1 MTYTAHVLRV
11 MIASPSDLPEARD
24 AVQEAIYSW
33 NQAHSRKNSV
43 VLLPWRWE
51 TSSIPVVGG
60 RPQALI
66 NAQGVDDSDIVI
78 ALFGSR
84 LGSPTGEAISGTAE
98 EIERA
103 VSLGKPVHVYFSSA
117 PLPSDV
123 DVDQLV
129 ALRDFKT
136 DMQKKSLLG
145 EFSTPSE
152 LNYEVWKAIEHDLEA
167 LALGS
172 PVAPKQDRGVDFL
185 VQPQQEREVSSYDSK
200 GKPRY
205 TTRHWLDITN
215 QGDQDAEQIFF
226 EKVGEAS
233 GMQLFAPEEATTI
246 HRGQTRKLPI
256 FYVNGSGEAIVRIRW
271 VEDGLEKQKEFHVG

>member
-1 MTYTAHVLRV
+1 

-33 NQAHSRKNSV
+33 NQSHSRKNNV

-51 TSSIPVVGG
+51 TSSVPVVGG

-66 NAQGVDDSDIVI
+66 NAQGVDDSDIVF

-84 LGSPTGEAISGTAE
+84 LGSPTGEAVSGTAE

-103 VSLGKPVHVYFSSA
+103 VGLGKPVHVYFSNA
-117 PLPSDV
+117 TLPSDV

-129 ALRDFKT
+129 ALRDFKKE
-136 DMQKKSLLG
+136 MQERSLLG

-152 LNYEVWKAIEHDLEA
+152 LNYEVWKAIEHDLEQ
-167 LALGS
+167 LALCS
-172 PVAPKQDRGVDFL
+172 PVAPKRDRGVDFV
-185 VQPQQEREVSSYDSK
+185 VQPQQAREVSGYDPT

-205 TTRHWLDITN
+205 TTRHWLEVTN
-215 QGDQDAEQIFF
+215 QGGQDAEQLFF
-226 EKVGEAS
+226 EKVGEES
-233 GMQLFAPEEATTI
+233 GMQLLAPEDPTVI
-246 HRGQTRKLPI
+246 HRGQTRKLNV
-256 FYVNGSGEAIVRIRW
+256 FYSMSGSGGAVVRIRW
-271 VEDGLEKQKEFHVG
+271 VEDGQEMQKDFHVG